1 MPIIPLLLLL
11 LSCHQ
16 SLGQTKSKDKH
27 QHSLHLVELAN
38 KQSSPYSIYRP
49 QEYLTA
55 KALDRRE
62 TQGIAID
69 LMDLPINPVYLQK
82 ITDLGAPIQN
92 KSKWLNALAVH
103 TESLETL
110 EKIKKLP
117 FVKSVKPLGKF
128 RKAKVGKMY
137 TKRPEIDS
145 SNHQENYYGLA
156 ENQIKMLGGIPL
168 HQLGFTGKGVHVA
181 VVDGGFRN
189 SYRMSV
195 FDSLYLENRLLG
207 THDFV
212 DGDDFVYESSTHG
225 TSVLSTMASKRPNL
239 IVGTAPD
246 ASYYMFKTE
255 DVKGEYK
262 AEEFN
267 WIAAMEYADSIG
279 VDVVNSSMGYNHFRD
294 TSMSYRYAQLDGKT
308 ALITQG
314 ANAAASRG
322 LLIVNAAGN
331 DGHKDWHYIFA
342 PADSEGI
349 LSVAAVDENRKRTNF
364 SSWGPTADGRIKP
377 DIAAQG
383 GNTAYASM
391 IKYDVGYGD
400 GTSYA
405 CPVMTGMVASLK
417 QAFPNKTNHDIKTA
431 IRQSAHLSM
440 QPDSSLGHGVPDF
453 FAAYLS
459 LLDSSIFITKEGEVR
474 ASKTTINKNVHIYV
488 EAEKK
493 GIIKLEV
500 FDLFGNKLQ
509 EHKQPLRTDVFNK
522 ISIPNFETYD
532 SGVYALKIKLWGQT
546 YWVELVK

>member
-1 MPIIPLLLLL
+1 MLLL
-11 LSCHQ
+11 LSCYQ
-16 SLGQTKSKDKH
+16 SFGQTKSKDKH
-27 QHSLHLVELAN
+27 EHSLHLVELIN
-38 KQSSPYSIYRP
+38 KESSPYSVYRP

-55 KALDRRE
+55 RALDRRE
-62 TQGIAID
+62 VQGITID
-69 LMDLPINPVYLQK
+69 QMDLPINPIYIQK

-103 TESLETL
+103 TESLEIIA
-110 EKIKKLP
+110 EIKKLP

-137 TKRPEIDS
+137 TKRPKIDS

-156 ENQIKMLGGIPL
+156 ENQIKMLGGIWL

-239 IVGTAPD
+239 LVGTAPD

-294 TSMSYRYAQLDGKT
+294 TSMSYSSAQLDGKT

-314 ANAAASRG
+314 ANAASSRG

-342 PADSEGI
+342 PADSEGV
-349 LSVAAVDENRKRTNF
+349 LAVAAVDENRKRTNF

-417 QAFPNKTNHDIKTA
+417 QAFPNKTNDAIKIA

-440 QPDSSLGHGVPDF
+440 QPDSSLGYGIPDF

-474 ASKTTINKNVHIYV
+474 ASKTTIDKNVHIYV

-493 GIIKLEV
+493 GIIELEL
-500 FDLFGNKLQ
+500 FDLLGHKLQ
-509 EHKQPLRTDVFNK
+509 EHKQPLRTDIFNK
-522 ISIPNFETYD
+522 ISVPNFETYG